1 MANRQPVQND
11 EQVDLWI
18 DQVSGIYH
26 QLSLDLFDSMVDR
39 LKARGAADLERNP
52 YIWQLEKL
60 NDMHMLNEENL
71 ELIAERSGIAKELL
85 KRVIEHEGFKVY
97 RTTKQ
102 QLAEDLKLG
111 VTSMDY
117 GVQFALS
124 AYYTQAERELD
135 SLINTT
141 LPQSV
146 RNNYEKIVVQSV
158 AEVVTG
164 TKTAEQALND
174 TLVKW
179 FDNGFYGFTDARGKR
194 WSADSYART
203 IIKST
208 TYRTYNEMRMR
219 PAEELGIDTF
229 YYSIKMCAR
238 EMCAPIQNRIVTTGV
253 TRDIKG
259 ITVLSVMDYG
269 YGTPAGCRGINCG
282 HMMTPFIP
290 GVNNMPELPDY
301 LKGLTPEQAVVN
313 AKAEAKQRSFER
325 RIRKNKEKLHVAKKL
340 GDKERVQKY
349 KLREKTLKSGLKA
362 FLDEHKFLHRDTSRE
377 RYRYDKESER
387 IAIEKDF
394 KERYNKFNNKLTH
407 RVTEQQFKDLTS
419 HNLELIKKV
428 MQEHE
433 EIGKR
438 LQMKIAGE
446 ASQLTHILGSDEYK
460 RRISDGENP
469 SYFKEGTDLE
479 ALHRHM
485 LKEMD
490 MAKMFMHFQFINIGE
505 FEGVHVFRKGER
517 KSKKADQIKV
527 HQAKDGV
534 HGVPNRE
541 LKKGV
546 K

>member
-18 DQVSGIYH
+18 NQISGIYH

-39 LKARGAADLERNP
+39 LRLGGAADLERNP

-71 ELIAERSGIAKELL
+71 ELIAERSGIAKDLL
-85 KRVIEHEGFKVY
+85 KKVIEHEGFKVY

-102 QLAEDLKLG
+102 QLAEDLKFG
-111 VTSMDY
+111 ITSMDY

-179 FDNGFYGFTDARGKR
+179 FDNGFYGFTDARGRR

-238 EMCAPIQNRIVTTGV
+238 EMCAPIQNRIVTTGL

-301 LKGLTPEQAVVN
+301 LKGLTPEQAVMN

-349 KLREKTLKSGLKA
+349 KLREKTLRSGLKA

-377 RYRYDKESER
+377 RYRVNAESAKKVEKQFRRKDDVKEYKRLVRDLGKDRVPESMDKFVDIKYNKGEAYRKLKEQAEWAKAEFPSEKSLDGHYQKHGNEFSDQVTKKEYQRMAADLLSKPVSENILGYDTEEGRRVRYDKE
-387 IAIEKDF
+387 
-394 KERYNKFNNKLTH
+394 NN
-407 RVTEQQFKDLTS
+407 
-419 HNLELIKKV
+419 V
-428 MQEHE
+428 MA
-433 EIGKR
+433 IGKITA
-438 LQMKIAGE
+438 KGKHNIK
-446 ASQLTHILGSDEYK
+446 TILKPE
-460 RRISDGENP
+460 
-469 SYFKEGTDLE
+469 
-479 ALHRHM
+479 
-485 LKEMD
+485 
-490 MAKMFMHFQFINIGE
+490 
-505 FEGVHVFRKGER
+505 KGEEYYRENSR
-517 KSKKADQIKV
+517 KD
-527 HQAKDGV
+527 H
-534 HGVPNRE
+534 HNE
-541 LKKGV
+541 
-546 K
+546 